1 MEGDGIPDKHCWIFF
16 NIKAIKTFLS
26 VKQLENFYYK
36 KIKSKLLENFLFH
49 LNSNAMNIWE
59 KSINGKL
66 FI

>member
-1 MEGDGIPDKHCWIFF
+1 MEFQISTVGYFF
-16 NIKAIKTFLS
+16 DIKAIKTFLS

-36 KIKSKLLENFLFH
+36 KIKSKLLEDFLFH
-49 LNSNAMNIWE
+49 LNSHAMNIWE

>member
-1 MEGDGIPDKHCWIFF
+1 MEEDGSPDKHCWIFF
-16 NIKAIKTFLS
+16 NIKAIKIFLS

-49 LNSNAMNIWE
+49 LNAYGMTIWE

>member
-1 MEGDGIPDKHCWIFF
+1 MEFQISTVGYFF

-36 KIKSKLLENFLFH
+36 KIKSKLLENFSFH
-49 LNSNAMNIWE
+49 LNSYATNIWE